1 MPVWSGAV
9 GAASIARERG
19 HHDAGTFHLFAAARQ
34 EGGAAARLLTNLNL
48 DREEPS
54 TGCFGVL
61 RKADSP

>member
-1 MPVWSGAV
+1 MRLARQ
-9 GAASIARERG
+9 ASPGNGG
-19 HHDAGTFHLFAAARQ
+19 HHDAGTSHLFAAARQ